1 MRRNCC
7 TECKINFQC
16 KINIQLTILQ
26 FDNLS
31 WIAYCLLIIVSVNA
45 YNPQGDNKCKKC
57 INLLFI
63 CSLSFG
69 GPMVV
74 NNGNSD
80 GLIIYDQEARAIL

>member
-1 MRRNCC
+1 M
-7 TECKINFQC
+7 
-16 KINIQLTILQ
+16 
-26 FDNLS
+26 DNLF
-31 WIAYCLLIIVSVNA
+31 LVN
-45 YNPQGDNKCKKC
+45 NCIRCPQSDNKCKKC

-63 CSLSFG
+63 RSLSFG